1 MSHLTP
7 TQKALFNNMNG
18 VSYVNFLGN
27 KLSESLGC
35 VVGTYDF
42 SKQGGAIGPFTMKDP
57 DGNPVKL
64 PANALVLNAFV
75 YVKAAVT
82 SLGSATV
89 AVTLESSGD
98 LLAAT
103 AKASLTLAALVQG
116 VPDFATVT
124 DAVLTTVER
133 TLTAEVAAA
142 ALIAGKIHAYVFYVL
157 LP

>member
-1 MSHLTP
+1 M
-7 TQKALFNNMNG
+7 
-18 VSYVNFLGN
+18 
-27 KLSESLGC
+27 
-35 VVGTYDF
+35 
-42 SKQGGAIGPFTMKDP
+42 
-57 DGNPVKL
+57 
-64 PANALVLNAFV
+64 
-75 YVKAAVT
+75 
-82 SLGSATV
+82 
-89 AVTLESSGD
+89 TLESSGD